1 MLSFDFYIK
10 LNLSYSDWVKSKFC
24 VHFLN
29 LYCKF
34 RKKNRT
40 KCKLNVK
47 VLELSIFFC
56 G

>member
-10 LNLSYSDWVKSKFC
+10 FNLSNSDGVKSKFC

-29 LYCKF
+29 LYGKF
-34 RKKNRT
+34 RKKNYM

-47 VLELSIFFC
+47 ISGLSAFFC

>member
-10 LNLSYSDWVKSKFC
+10 LNLSNFDCVKSNFC

-29 LYCKF
+29 LYGKF
-34 RKKNRT
+34 RKKNDM

-47 VLELSIFFC
+47 ISGLSTFFC

>member
-10 LNLSYSDWVKSKFC
+10 CNLSNCNEVKSKFG

-29 LYCKF
+29 LYGKF
-34 RKKNRT
+34 RKKNNT

-47 VLELSIFFC
+47 ISYLSTFFC

>member
-10 LNLSYSDWVKSKFC
+10 CNLSNYNGVKSKFC

-29 LYCKF
+29 LYGKF
-34 RKKNRT
+34 RKKNNT

-47 VLELSIFFC
+47 ISHLSTFFC